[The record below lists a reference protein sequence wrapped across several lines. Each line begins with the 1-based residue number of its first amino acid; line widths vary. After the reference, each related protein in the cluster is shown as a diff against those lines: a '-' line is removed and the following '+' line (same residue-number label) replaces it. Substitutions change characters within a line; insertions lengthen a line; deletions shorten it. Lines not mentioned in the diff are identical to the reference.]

1 MTDYEWFSL
10 RICLFFLPDTAAIHC
25 GAILDN
31 KNEKKEACSCPEGI
45 RSPASQRNPNDR
57 GMIMVMV
64 TSMRGGMR
72 MRSPPRARLLATMME
87 RPLTLSLS
95 KMWTKL
101 IWSAFARIVTRE

>member
-45 RSPASQRNPNDR
+45 NSPASQSNPNDR
-57 GMIMVMV
+57 GNGDGDVDE
-64 TSMRGGMR
+64 GQN
-72 MRSPPRARLLATMME
+72 ANE
-87 RPLTLSLS
+87 
-95 KMWTKL
+95 
-101 IWSAFARIVTRE
+101 